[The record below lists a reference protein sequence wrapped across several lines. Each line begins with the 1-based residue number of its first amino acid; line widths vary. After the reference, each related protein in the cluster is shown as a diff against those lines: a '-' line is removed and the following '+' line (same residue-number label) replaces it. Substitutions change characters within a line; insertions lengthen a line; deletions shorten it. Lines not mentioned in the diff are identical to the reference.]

1 MDARMPKPAAL
12 FVAAA
17 MAVTAGCMSVVA
29 SQGLGLDLAG
39 AVIVGF
45 ASLAGMAVTHLAFL
59 RAVPKDDGRLDD
71 IDRVVTDLQSR
82 LETLELRVSGL
93 DGSAGE
99 RARAATRPLVD
110 EIAALGGL
118 VTTVAKEVAAH
129 DVAIARLA
137 LAKAER
143 EAVAREEPAPEP
155 PPAPKAKP
163 RPAPEPE
170 PEASAP
176 EPKPVAEPRRVEAK
190 IAPPEPFDLEDE
202 APGAEADAPDLLRR
216 IDRALAE
223 DRIEAHLQPVVTLP
237 NRRTAHYE
245 AFARLAEQDGLLPA
259 EAFLPAAAAH
269 GRIGE
274 IDRRVIERSAAI
286 ALRLSA
292 RGGGAVFCNI
302 APETLRDASAV
313 AAISALLEKQ
323 AELRRLIILELPQ
336 ASFEGLGLEEA
347 AALEGL
353 TASGVRLSLD
363 KTEKLTLEPR
373 ELARR
378 GVRFVKTPATRL
390 LDPEAAKG
398 ATIHPAD
405 LASLFSR
412 HGVELVAT
420 HVEEERTVP
429 ELLDMEVRFGQGL
442 LFGAPRPARPAAAPE
457 RPEPRT
463 AAPQARLVPRSVG
476 AR

>member
-1 MDARMPKPAAL
+1 MSKPAAL

-17 MAVTAGCMSVVA
+17 MAVTAGCVSVVA
-29 SQGLGLDLAG
+29 GQGLGLDLAG
-39 AVIVGF
+39 SVLVGF

-59 RAVPKDDGRLDD
+59 RAAPKDDGRLDD
-71 IDRVVTDLQSR
+71 IDRVVTDLQNR

-93 DGSAGE
+93 DGAAGE

-110 EIAALGGL
+110 EIAALGAL

-129 DVAIARLA
+129 DVAITRLA
-137 LAKAER
+137 LAKVER
-143 EAVAREEPAPEP
+143 EAIARAEPA
-155 PPAPKAKP
+155 PAPKAKP
-163 RPAPEPE
+163 RPAPQPE

-176 EPKPVAEPRRVEAK
+176 EPKPVAAPRRIEAK
-190 IAPPEPFDLEDE
+190 ITPPEPFDLEDE
-202 APGAEADAPDLLRR
+202 APGAEADASDLLRR
-216 IDRALAE
+216 IDRALAD

-245 AFARLAEQDGLLPA
+245 AFARLVEQDGLLPA
-259 EAFLPAAAAH
+259 EAFLPAAIAH

-302 APETLRDASAV
+302 APETLRDASAL
-313 AAISALLEKQ
+313 AAISGLFEKQ
-323 AELRRLIILELPQ
+323 AELRRLIILEIPQ
-336 ASFEGLGLEEA
+336 ASFEGLGVEEA
-347 AALEGL
+347 PALEGL
-353 TASGVRLSLD
+353 TATGVRLSLD
-363 KTEKLTLEPR
+363 KAENLTLEPR

-390 LDPEAAKG
+390 LDPDAAKG

-412 HGVELVAT
+412 HGVELIAT
-420 HVEEERTVP
+420 HVEGERTVP

-442 LFGAPRPARPAAAPE
+442 LFGAPRPARPASAQ
-457 RPEPRT
+457 EPRAEHR
-463 AAPQARLVPRSVG
+463 AAAQQPRLVPRSVG